1 MSERTPVYFYLGRA
15 ASKKKQQGI
24 SGIGGIVLISEH
36 FTPVSALLGGA
47 ILGLAASLAWV
58 LLGKIAGISG
68 ILAKSLE
75 GRFGWEQGFVL
86 GLLAA
91 GLLAR
96 LFFPELAQA
105 HIEAGY
111 AKLALAG
118 LLVGFG
124 TRLGNGCTSGHGVC
138 GLGRGS
144 PRSLA
149 ATAVFMLAGVIT
161 VFLWR

>member
-1 MSERTPVYFYLGRA
+1 MA
-15 ASKKKQQGI
+15 
-24 SGIGGIVLISEH
+24 VLISEH
-36 FTPVSALLGGA
+36 FTPVSALLGGV

-68 ILAKSLE
+68 ILARALK
-75 GRFGWEQGFVL
+75 GRLGWEQGFVL

-111 AKLALAG
+111 AKLILAG
-118 LLVGFG
+118 LLVGIG

>member
-1 MSERTPVYFYLGRA
+1 M
-15 ASKKKQQGI
+15 
-24 SGIGGIVLISEH
+24 LISEH
-36 FTPVSALLGGA
+36 FTPVSALLGGV

-68 ILAKSLE
+68 ILAKSLK

-111 AKLALAG
+111 PKLILAG
-118 LLVGFG
+118 LLVGIG

-149 ATAVFMLAGVIT
+149 ATAVFMLAGLIT